1 MIYSRYLDI
10 HLCTNTDL
18 AAVEAKQRAKT
29 PTTYQHKFF
38 GGAHPYF
45 YEFNNSLLQQMR
57 YREAKDEGFTFNAN
71 NQGNCK
77 VLSDVE
83 LTHSVDSYL
92 TNPSSSSLDSATGE
106 VTYALNAELKQIRYV
121 GCMVAIEHLKTT
133 VIYPQLHQLMVWIS
147 DEETVNKLRIN
158 CHGSGT
164 KTGGMSMGNA
174 VLSPDE
180 LIKALTRHGLKR
192 RRVHTGLLTGL
203 AHAADT
209 YQSAGARWRDDSE
222 SNRCQNKDCNKP
234 FKGIFTTGKHHC
246 RRCGGL
252 FCEECSSNKANL
264 AVALTGK
271 NTTAKNVTN
280 ARVCKKCYAQVKDHG
295 NLAVSQRQID
305 TNQTNYGLKTICL
318 ACCMGAKSDDNFSPE
333 REHNPAGPQLA
344 NTTFVVDSL
353 AARLLIALRGKQL
366 TGIKVTASNQVLA
379 DYGQKGIA
387 AQCGITVPSEK
398 GQAGNLRDAAKQYSF
413 VGGGNQS
420 VRFPAYIWGN
430 RQSLKAKYDQL
441 NIHPLAFAG
450 FQKDVIVGNITVA
463 GRRLFFGEA
472 EFGELMTLYNEFLSV
487 WTFTSWAMR
496 QTALVAQPGGN
507 PTGYTWALTPP
518 PRVTQLSLIPGAVT
532 ASGSNSIAVSVRS
545 DALESFK
552 HYKSY
557 EVS

>member
-29 PTTYQHKFF
+29 PATYQDKFF

-45 YEFNNSLLQQMR
+45 YEFNKSLLQQMR
-57 YREAKDEGFTFNAN
+57 YREAKKEGFTFSAN
-71 NQGNCK
+71 NSGNCK

-83 LTHSVDSYL
+83 LTHSDASYL
-92 TNPSSSSLDSATGE
+92 TNPSSSFLDSTTGE

-133 VIYPQLHQLMVWIS
+133 EIYPQLHQLMVWIS

-174 VLSPDE
+174 ELSPDE

-192 RRVHTGLLTGL
+192 RGGHTRLLTGL

-209 YQSAGARWRDDSE
+209 WQSAGARWRDDSE
-222 SNRCQNKDCNKP
+222 SNKCQGCREY
-234 FKGIFTTGKHHC
+234 FVEGIFTTGKHHC

-252 FCEECSSNKANL
+252 FCSKCSSKKLNL

-280 ARVCKKCYAQVKDHG
+280 ARVCIQCYDQVKAHG
-295 NLAVSQRQID
+295 NLAVSQRQIN

-333 REHNPAGPQLA
+333 REHKLVGLQLA

-379 DYGQKGIA
+379 DHGQRGIA

-398 GQAGNLRDAAKQYSF
+398 GPAGNLQDAVKEHSF
-413 VGGGNQS
+413 VGAGNQTMS
-420 VRFPAYIWGN
+420 FPAFIWGN

-441 NIHPLAFAG
+441 KIHPLAFAG
-450 FQKDVIVGNITVA
+450 FQKNVIVGDITVA
-463 GRRLFFGEA
+463 GRRLFFGQA
-472 EFGELMTLYNEFLSV
+472 ERDTLHTLHNEFLAHWEFV
-487 WTFTSWAMR
+487 SWAKSKI
-496 QTALVAQPGGN
+496 ALVAQPGGN

-518 PRVTQLSLIPGAVT
+518 PRVTQVSLIPGTVA
-532 ASGSNSIAVSVRS
+532 ALGSNSIAVSVRS